1 MSGWMA
7 GWIVEKRNSCGI
19 GDCCKAGWG
28 VDERAGG
35 RGSAIK
41 VCDEEIDPR
50 SDKGEDTGTLE
61 AVTL

>member
-41 VCDEEIDPR
+41 VCDGEIDPR
-50 SDKGEDTGTLE
+50 SDKGEEG
-61 AVTL
+61 A